1 MLPQPK
7 EGAGIM
13 TLKAAEPERMNEA
26 FARAFNTRKIE
37 NLLALYEPKSVRRV
51 GGSVR
56 NFVGLQAIS

>member
-1 MLPQPK
+1 
-7 EGAGIM
+7 M

-56 NFVGLQAIS
+56 NFVRLQAIS